1 MVSQTPAIAATVLAI
16 LECSLSLVR
25 VPLKHEQGVP
35 ANTHGSEPTM
45 APILRGT
52 GRGTFRV
59 PLRHTPGELVYHGT
73 VTLGTP
79 PQSFQVVF
87 DTGSANFWVP
97 SVKHSSPK
105 ELSHVSLSHHHR
117 YDSSKSTTYVKD
129 GRPFEIIYGKGQAVR
144 GALSRDVTGLGGIT
158 ISDQTFGEAQE
169 YAGDAFKSGK
179 FGGIL
184 GLAYPSLSND
194 TSTPVFDNMM
204 TQGLVSEPVFSF
216 YLNWNVSD
224 PNGGEVL
231 FGGIDE
237 SRYQGTI
244 HYVPVTE
251 RAFWKLHMDSVK
263 VRGNETFCA
272 HGCDAVVDTGT
283 SVIMGPSAAIDKIHQ
298 LMGARFCL
306 RRKRYVLNC
315 GTIPELPSII
325 FTFSGKDF
333 VLEAKDYAIQISP
346 GEQLCESGF
355 EAMDNPAWVL
365 GDVFLKRYYST
376 YDRGHNRVGFAEAR

>member
-1 MVSQTPAIAATVLAI
+1 MFLT
-16 LECSLSLVR
+16 LVF
-25 VPLKHEQGVP
+25 P
-35 ANTHGSEPTM
+35 
-45 APILRGT
+45 
-52 GRGTFRV
+52 
-59 PLRHTPGELVYHGT
+59 
-73 VTLGTP
+73 VT
-79 PQSFQVVF
+79 
-87 DTGSANFWVP
+87 D
-97 SVKHSSPK
+97 
-105 ELSHVSLSHHHR
+105 VSLSHHHR

-251 RAFWKLHMDSVK
+251 RAFWKLHMDRYIFLYVDAGRM
-263 VRGNETFCA
+263 RGRPIA
-272 HGCDAVVDTGT
+272 LGLSGT
-283 SVIMGPSAAIDKIHQ
+283 P
-298 LMGARFCL
+298 
-306 RRKRYVLNC
+306 Y
-315 GTIPELPSII
+315 
-325 FTFSGKDF
+325 
-333 VLEAKDYAIQISP
+333 
-346 GEQLCESGF
+346 
-355 EAMDNPAWVL
+355 
-365 GDVFLKRYYST
+365 
-376 YDRGHNRVGFAEAR
+376 